1 MSLTHH
7 VAQWIEEQPERCA
20 SLEQLRE
27 QFDPRKLAHALQQCR
42 RKNWLEH
49 RRGVYYRTD
58 RSLAGNGQ
66 PVAQVLRT
74 DLDGYDLQVA
84 LRLADQRFA
93 KAIGAARF
101 EDVRVIRPAARWR
114 QLPPPSQ
121 GSLVGS
127 SAAMCAAQQPEM
139 HDYQQS
145 PRSARVDRDIVRRM
159 TEAGM
164 SQRAIAARLG
174 VLQSEIARAVRELH
188 LGVA

>member
-7 VAQWIEEQPERCA
+7 VAHWVEEQPERCA

-58 RSLAGNGQ
+58 RSLAGQ

-84 LRLADQRFA
+84 FRLADQRFA

-101 EDVRVIRPAARWR
+101 EDVPVIRPAARWR
-114 QLPPPSQ
+114 HLPPAQ

-127 SAAMCAAQQPEM
+127 SSAMCAEQQPEM
-139 HDYQQS
+139 HDYQQVRR
-145 PRSARVDRDIVRRM
+145 PGRACRETVRRM
-159 TEAGM
+159 TIAGM
-164 SQRAIAARLG
+164 SQKDIAAALNVG
-174 VLQSEIARAVRELH
+174 WTEVARAVREIH
-188 LGVA
+188 LGIA

>member
-7 VAQWIEEQPERCA
+7 VAHWVEEQPDQCA

-27 QFDPRKLAHALQQCR
+27 QFDPKRLESALQQCR
-42 RKNWLEH
+42 RNGWLEH
-49 RRGVYYRTD
+49 RRGVWFRTD
-58 RSLAGNGQ
+58 RRLAEQGR
-66 PVAQVLRT
+66 PEQVLRT

-101 EDVRVIRPAARWR
+101 EDVPVIRPAERWR

-174 VLQSEIARAVRELH
+174 VLQSEIARAVRDLH

>member
-7 VAQWIEEQPERCA
+7 VAHWVEEQPERCA

-58 RSLAGNGQ
+58 RSLAGQ

-84 LRLADQRFA
+84 FRLADQRFA

-101 EDVRVIRPAARWR
+101 EDVPVIRPAARWR
-114 QLPPPSQ
+114 HLPPAQ

-127 SAAMCAAQQPEM
+127 SSAMCAEQQPEM

-159 TEAGM
+159 TEQGM

>member
-20 SLEQLRE
+20 LLAQLRE
-27 QFDPRKLAHALQQCR
+27 RFDPKRLESALQQCR
-42 RKNWLEH
+42 RRGLLEH
-49 RRGVYYRTD
+49 RRGVWHRTSVSAD
-58 RSLAGNGQ
+58 GL
-66 PVAQVLRT
+66 PPPQVLRT
-74 DLDGYDLQVA
+74 DLDGYDLQVS
-84 LRLADQRFA
+84 LRLADERFA
-93 KAIGAARF
+93 KAIGAARY
-101 EDVRVIRPAARWR
+101 EDIPVIRPAARWR
-114 QLPPPSQ
+114 QLPPPSR

-145 PRSARVDRDIVRRM
+145 PRSTRVDRNIVRRM

-174 VLQSEIARAVRELH
+174 VLQSEIARAVRDLH
-188 LGVA
+188 LGLA